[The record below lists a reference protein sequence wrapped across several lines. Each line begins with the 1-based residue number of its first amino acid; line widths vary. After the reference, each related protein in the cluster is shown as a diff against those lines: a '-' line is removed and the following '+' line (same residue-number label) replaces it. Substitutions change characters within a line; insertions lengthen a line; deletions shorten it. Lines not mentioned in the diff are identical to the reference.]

1 MLLYVRVDLFC
12 ALKSSVCVRDVLVPK
27 RGTLR
32 YLGVRI
38 MILELGR
45 KYLVLDIIWVHDTCG
60 YSINYIPVHT

>member
-45 KYLVLDIIWVHDTCG
+45 KYMVLNIWVVDICG
-60 YSINYIPVHT
+60 YSVNCIPIHT